1 MGERDGLN
9 RLRHCSICSR
19 YIYNIFPL
27 ILNMKQKVYPKRHI
41 LQGDF
46 ELHEA
51 VRKDLI
57 QARAEPI
64 SKYLSHKMV
73 IKEFL

>member
-1 MGERDGLN
+1 
-9 RLRHCSICSR
+9 
-19 YIYNIFPL
+19 
-27 ILNMKQKVYPKRHI
+27 MKQKVYPKRHI